1 MSFLPLAFDLQLK
14 SSANSVKSFIFEFL
28 AACYIVTNNVH
39 AYQSRDARLFS
50 ERAMHRRQ
58 MLLNMLLASAAF
70 ALPFSVN
77 ATQIRNARLWR
88 SENKSRLVFD
98 LSGPVKYK
106 TFTLSAPERIII
118 DVSGARLEGDF
129 SQLALEN
136 SPIKAIRSGHFG
148 QGDTRIVLDLASPVQ
163 LNSFLLGPEGAQG
176 NRLVVDLGHDVAA
189 HPPVQLA
196 AAAPAAVVAKE
207 PPAPVPDKNHP
218 KRDIMVVVDA
228 GHGGKDPG
236 AIGSKGEREKDVVLS
251 IAQLLAKRLKREKG
265 FDVRLVRNDDF
276 FVPLRKRVDIARKYN
291 ADMFI
296 SVHADAAPR
305 LTASGASV
313 FALSENG
320 ATSAT
325 ARFMAQRENG
335 ADLIGANSLLNL
347 KDKDPMLAG
356 VILDM
361 SMNATIAASL
371 QLGHTVL
378 GSLEGVTT
386 LHQKRVEQ
394 AGFAVLK
401 SPDVPSI
408 LVETGF
414 ISNSRDSQRLVTAR
428 HQQAVADGLF
438 DGMKQYFERNPPAG
452 SFIAW
457 RQEQK
462 AAEQAVV

>member
-1 MSFLPLAFDLQLK
+1 
-14 SSANSVKSFIFEFL
+14 
-28 AACYIVTNNVH
+28 
-39 AYQSRDARLFS
+39 
-50 ERAMHRRQ
+50 MHRRH
-58 MLLNMLLASAAF
+58 LLNWILASAAF
-70 ALPFSVN
+70 ALPFGVS

-88 SENKSRLVFD
+88 SDDKLRLVFD
-98 LSGPVKYK
+98 LSGPVQFK
-106 TFTLSAPERIII
+106 TFSLSAPERLII
-118 DVSGARLEGDF
+118 DLNGASLSGDF
-129 SQLALEN
+129 SQLVLN
-136 SPIKAIRSGHFG
+136 NTVIRSIRSGHYG
-148 QGDTRIVLDLASPVQ
+148 HGDTRIVLDLSEPVQ
-163 LNSFLLGPEGAQG
+163 LNSFQLPPQDGQG
-176 NRLVVDLGHDVAA
+176 HRLVLDLKTAA
-189 HPPVQLA
+189 PLQI
-196 AAAPAAVVAKE
+196 AAAPII
-207 PPAPVPDKNHP
+207 DKAHP
-218 KRDIMVVVDA
+218 KRDIIVVVDP

-236 AIGSKGEREKDVVLS
+236 AVGAKGEREKDVVLS

-265 FDVRLVRNDDF
+265 FDVKLVRNDDF
-276 FVPLRKRVDIARKYN
+276 FVPLRKRVEIARKHN

-305 LTASGASV
+305 LSASGASV
-313 FALSENG
+313 YCLSEGG

-335 ADLIGANSLLNL
+335 ADLLGATSLLNL

-371 QLGHTVL
+371 QLGSTVL
-378 GSLEGVTT
+378 GSLAGITT

-414 ISNSRDSQRLVTAR
+414 ISNARDSQRLVTAR

-438 DGMKQYFERNPPAG
+438 EGLQRYFQKNPPMN
-452 SFIAW
+452 SYIAW
-457 RQEQK
+457 QQEQK
-462 AAEQAVV
+462 KARV

>member
-1 MSFLPLAFDLQLK
+1 
-14 SSANSVKSFIFEFL
+14 
-28 AACYIVTNNVH
+28 
-39 AYQSRDARLFS
+39 
-50 ERAMHRRQ
+50 MHRRQ
-58 MLLNMLLASAAF
+58 LLNLLLVSPLF
-70 ALPFSVN
+70 ALPLGAH

-88 SENKSRLVFD
+88 SDDKLRLVFD
-98 LSGPVKYK
+98 LSGPVQYK
-106 TFTLSAPERIII
+106 TFSLTSPDRLII
-118 DVSGARLEGDF
+118 DLSGAGLSGDF
-129 SQLALEN
+129 SQLALKN
-136 SPIKAIRSGHFG
+136 SGITSIRSGHFG
-148 QGDTRIVLDLASPVQ
+148 QSDTRIVLDLVEPMQ
-163 LNSFLLGPEGAQG
+163 LNSFVLPPQEGQG
-176 NRLVVDLGHDVAA
+176 HRLVLDLTNATRA
-189 HPPVQLA
+189 PRQLA
-196 AAAPAAVVAKE
+196 AE
-207 PPAPVPDKNHP
+207 PAPLVAPVDKAHP
-218 KRDIMVVVDA
+218 KRDIIVVVDP

-236 AIGSKGEREKDVVLS
+236 AIGSKGQREKDVVLS

-265 FDVRLVRNDDF
+265 FDVKLVRNDDF
-276 FVPLRKRVDIARKYN
+276 FVPLRKRVDIARQHK

-313 FALSENG
+313 YALSEGG

-335 ADLIGANSLLNL
+335 ADLLGATTLLNL

-361 SMNATIAASL
+361 SMNATIASSL
-371 QLGHTVL
+371 QLGSLVL
-378 GSLEGVTT
+378 GSLQNITS

-414 ISNSRDSQRLVTAR
+414 ISNPRDAQRLVTAR

-438 DGMKQYFERNPPAG
+438 EGLKRYFQKNPPMN
-452 SFIAW
+452 SYMAW
-457 RQEQK
+457 VQAQK
-462 AAEQAVV
+462 NSQV

>member
-1 MSFLPLAFDLQLK
+1 
-14 SSANSVKSFIFEFL
+14 
-28 AACYIVTNNVH
+28 
-39 AYQSRDARLFS
+39 
-50 ERAMHRRQ
+50 MHRRH
-58 MLLNMLLASAAF
+58 LLNLILASAAF
-70 ALPFSVN
+70 ALPFGVS

-88 SENKSRLVFD
+88 SDDKLRLVFD
-98 LSGPVKYK
+98 LSGPVQYK
-106 TFTLSAPERIII
+106 TFSLSTPERLII
-118 DVSGARLEGDF
+118 DLSGANLSGDF
-129 SQLALEN
+129 SQLVLSN
-136 SPIKAIRSGHFG
+136 TVIRSIRSGQFG
-148 QGDTRIVLDLASPVQ
+148 VGDTRIVLDLS
-163 LNSFLLGPEGAQG
+163 G
-176 NRLVVDLGHDVAA
+176 
-189 HPPVQLA
+189 PVQLA
-196 AAAPAAVVAKE
+196 SFLLPPQDGQGHRLVLDLKTAAPIQMAAVPAAVI
-207 PPAPVPDKNHP
+207 DKAHP
-218 KRDIMVVVDA
+218 KRDIIVVVDP

-236 AIGSKGEREKDVVLS
+236 AVGAKGEREKDVVLS

-265 FDVRLVRNDDF
+265 FDVKLVRNDDF
-276 FVPLRKRVDIARKYN
+276 FVPLRKRVEIARKHN

-313 FALSENG
+313 YCLSEGG

-335 ADLIGANSLLNL
+335 ADLLGATSLLNL

-371 QLGHTVL
+371 QLGSTVL
-378 GSLEGVTT
+378 GSLAGITT

-414 ISNSRDSQRLVTAR
+414 ISNARDSQRLVTAR

-438 DGMKQYFERNPPAG
+438 EGLQRYFQKNPPVNTY
-452 SFIAW
+452 IAW
-457 RQEQK
+457 LQEQK
-462 AAEQAVV
+462 KSQA

>member
-1 MSFLPLAFDLQLK
+1 
-14 SSANSVKSFIFEFL
+14 
-28 AACYIVTNNVH
+28 
-39 AYQSRDARLFS
+39 
-50 ERAMHRRQ
+50 MHRRH
-58 MLLNMLLASAAF
+58 LLNLILASAAL
-70 ALPFSVN
+70 ALPFNAS

-88 SENKSRLVFD
+88 SDDKLRLVFD
-98 LSGPVKYK
+98 LSGPVRYT
-106 TFTLSAPERIII
+106 TFSLSAPDRLII
-118 DVSGARLEGDF
+118 DLSEVGVSGDF
-129 SQLALEN
+129 SQLALN
-136 SPIKAIRSGHFG
+136 NTVIRSIRSGRFG
-148 QGDTRIVLDLASPVQ
+148 QSDARIVLDLSSPVL
-163 LNSFLLGPEGAQG
+163 LNSFLLAPQDGQG
-176 NRLVVDLGHDVAA
+176 YRLVLDLDGPNQPQVS
-189 HPPVQLA
+189 PM
-196 AAAPAAVVAKE
+196 
-207 PPAPVPDKNHP
+207 VPRETLSKPTHP
-218 KRDIMVVVDA
+218 KRDIIVVVDP

-236 AIGSKGEREKDVVLS
+236 AVGAKGEREKDVVLS
-251 IAQLLAKRLKREKG
+251 IAQLLGKRLKKEKG
-265 FDVRLVRNDDF
+265 FDVKLVRNDDF
-276 FVPLRKRVDIARKYN
+276 FVPLRKRVEIARQHK

-313 FALSENG
+313 YCLSEGG

-335 ADLIGANSLLNL
+335 ADLLGATSLLNL

-371 QLGHTVL
+371 QLGSSIL
-378 GSLEGVTT
+378 GSLAGITT

-414 ISNSRDSQRLVTAR
+414 ISNARDSQRLVTAR

-438 DGMKQYFERNPPAG
+438 DGLQRYFQKNPPID
-452 SFIAW
+452 SYIAW
-457 RQEQK
+457 QQEQQN
-462 AAEQAVV
+462 ARV

>member
-1 MSFLPLAFDLQLK
+1 
-14 SSANSVKSFIFEFL
+14 
-28 AACYIVTNNVH
+28 
-39 AYQSRDARLFS
+39 
-50 ERAMHRRQ
+50 MHRRH
-58 MLLNMLLASAAF
+58 LLNLILASAAF
-70 ALPFSVN
+70 ALPFGAS

-88 SENKSRLVFD
+88 SDDKLRLVFD
-98 LSGPVKYK
+98 LSGPVQYK
-106 TFTLSAPERIII
+106 TFSLSAPERLII
-118 DVSGARLEGDF
+118 DLSGANHSGDF
-129 SQLALEN
+129 SQLALSN
-136 SPIKAIRSGHFG
+136 TVIRAIRSGPFG
-148 QGDTRIVLDLASPVQ
+148 QGDTRIVLDLSSPVQ
-163 LNSFLLGPEGAQG
+163 LNSFLLPPQDGQG
-176 NRLVVDLGHDVAA
+176 HRLVLDLKT
-189 HPPVQLA
+189 
-196 AAAPAAVVAKE
+196 AAPLQIAAVPSEKTE
-207 PPAPVPDKNHP
+207 PVTDKAHP
-218 KRDIMVVVDA
+218 KRDIIVVVDP

-236 AIGSKGEREKDVVLS
+236 AVGAKGEREKDVVLS

-265 FDVRLVRNDDF
+265 FDVKLVRNDDF
-276 FVPLRKRVDIARKYN
+276 FVPLRKRVEIARKHK

-313 FALSENG
+313 YCLSEGG

-335 ADLIGANSLLNL
+335 ADLLGATSLLNL

-371 QLGHTVL
+371 QLGSTVL
-378 GSLEGVTT
+378 GSLAGITT

-414 ISNSRDSQRLVTAR
+414 ISNARDSQRLVTAR

-438 DGMKQYFERNPPAG
+438 EGLQRYFQKNPPVN
-452 SFIAW
+452 SYLAW
-457 RQEQK
+457 LNEQK
-462 AAEQAVV
+462 QLST

>member
-1 MSFLPLAFDLQLK
+1 
-14 SSANSVKSFIFEFL
+14 
-28 AACYIVTNNVH
+28 
-39 AYQSRDARLFS
+39 
-50 ERAMHRRQ
+50 MHRRH
-58 MLLNMLLASAAF
+58 LLNLILASAAF
-70 ALPFSVN
+70 ALPFGVS

-88 SENKSRLVFD
+88 SDDKLRLVFD
-98 LSGPVKYK
+98 LSGPVQYK
-106 TFTLSAPERIII
+106 TFSLSAPERLII
-118 DVSGARLEGDF
+118 DVSGANLNGNF
-129 SQLALEN
+129 SQLALSN
-136 SPIKAIRSGHFG
+136 TVIRSIRSGQFG
-148 QGDTRIVLDLASPVQ
+148 QGDTRIVLDLS
-163 LNSFLLGPEGAQG
+163 G
-176 NRLVVDLGHDVAA
+176 
-189 HPPVQLA
+189 PVQLA
-196 AAAPAAVVAKE
+196 SFLLPPQDGQGHRLVLDLKTAAPLQMAAAPEAVG
-207 PPAPVPDKNHP
+207 DKAHP
-218 KRDIMVVVDA
+218 KRDIIVVVDP

-236 AIGSKGEREKDVVLS
+236 AVGAKGEREKDVVLS

-265 FDVRLVRNDDF
+265 FDVKLVRNDDF
-276 FVPLRKRVDIARKYN
+276 FVPLRKRVEIARKHN

-313 FALSENG
+313 YCLSEGG

-335 ADLIGANSLLNL
+335 ADLLGATSLLNL

-371 QLGHTVL
+371 QLGSTVL
-378 GSLEGVTT
+378 GSLAGITT

-414 ISNSRDSQRLVTAR
+414 ISNARDSQRLVTAR

-438 DGMKQYFERNPPAG
+438 EGLQRYFQKNPPVNTY
-452 SFIAW
+452 IAW
-457 RQEQK
+457 QQEQK
-462 AAEQAVV
+462 KSQA

>member
-1 MSFLPLAFDLQLK
+1 M
-14 SSANSVKSFIFEFL
+14 
-28 AACYIVTNNVH
+28 
-39 AYQSRDARLFS
+39 
-50 ERAMHRRQ
+50 
-58 MLLNMLLASAAF
+58 LASAALAF
-70 ALPFSVN
+70 PFSVS

-88 SENKSRLVFD
+88 SDDKLRLVFD
-98 LSGPVKYK
+98 LSGPVSYK
-106 TFTLSAPERIII
+106 TFTLSAPDRLII
-118 DVSGARLEGDF
+118 DLSGASLSGDF
-129 SQLALEN
+129 SQLALSETVIR
-136 SPIKAIRSGHFG
+136 SIRSGHFG
-148 QGDTRIVLDLASPVQ
+148 KGDTRIVLDLSGPVQ
-163 LNSFLLGPEGAQG
+163 LNTFLLAPQDGQG
-176 NRLVVDLGHDVAA
+176 HRLVLDLLSDSKVAA
-189 HPPVQLA
+189 PS
-196 AAAPAAVVAKE
+196 
-207 PPAPVPDKNHP
+207 VPRETPGKTNHP
-218 KRDIMVVVDA
+218 KRDIIVVVDP

-236 AIGSKGEREKDVVLS
+236 AVGAKGEREKDVVLS
-251 IAQLLAKRLKREKG
+251 ISQLLARRLKREKG
-265 FDVRLVRNDDF
+265 FDVKLVRNDDF
-276 FVPLRKRVDIARKYN
+276 FVPLRKRVDIARQHK

-313 FALSENG
+313 YCLSEGG

-335 ADLIGANSLLNL
+335 ADLLGATSLLNL

-371 QLGHTVL
+371 QLGSTVL
-378 GSLEGVTT
+378 GSLAGITT

-414 ISNSRDSQRLVTAR
+414 ISNARDSQRLVTAR

-438 DGMKQYFERNPPAG
+438 EGLQRYFQKNPPAD
-452 SFIAW
+452 SYIAW
-457 RQEQK
+457 QQERQ
-462 AAEQAVV
+462 QARV

>member
-1 MSFLPLAFDLQLK
+1 
-14 SSANSVKSFIFEFL
+14 
-28 AACYIVTNNVH
+28 
-39 AYQSRDARLFS
+39 
-50 ERAMHRRQ
+50 
-58 MLLNMLLASAAF
+58 LLNLILASAAF
-70 ALPFSVN
+70 ALPFSVS

-88 SENKSRLVFD
+88 SDDKLRLVFD
-98 LSGPVKYK
+98 LSGPVQYK
-106 TFTLSAPERIII
+106 TFSLSAPERLII
-118 DVSGARLEGDF
+118 DLSGANLSGDF
-129 SQLALEN
+129 SQLALGN
-136 SPIKAIRSGHFG
+136 TVIRSIRSGHFG
-148 QGDTRIVLDLASPVQ
+148 QGDTRIVLDLSGPVQ
-163 LNSFLLGPEGAQG
+163 LNSFLLPPQDGQG
-176 NRLVVDLGHDVAA
+176 HRLLLDLKTVA
-189 HPPVQLA
+189 PLQI
-196 AAAPAAVVAKE
+196 AAAPEV
-207 PPAPVPDKNHP
+207 PVDKAHP
-218 KRDIMVVVDA
+218 KRDIIVVVDP

-236 AIGSKGEREKDVVLS
+236 AVGAKGEREKDVVLS

-265 FDVRLVRNDDF
+265 FDVKLVRNDDF
-276 FVPLRKRVDIARKYN
+276 FVPLRKRVEIARKHN

-313 FALSENG
+313 YCLSEGG

-335 ADLIGANSLLNL
+335 ADLLGATSLLNL

-371 QLGHTVL
+371 QLGNTVL
-378 GSLEGVTT
+378 GSLAGITT

-414 ISNSRDSQRLVTAR
+414 ISNARDSQRLVTAR

-438 DGMKQYFERNPPAG
+438 EGLQRYFQKNPPLN
-452 SFIAW
+452 SYLAW
-457 RQEQK
+457 QQEQK
-462 AAEQAVV
+462 KSQA

>member
-1 MSFLPLAFDLQLK
+1 MS
-14 SSANSVKSFIFEFL
+14 
-28 AACYIVTNNVH
+28 
-39 AYQSRDARLFS
+39 SRDAPLF
-50 ERAMHRRQ
+50 AVYVMHRRQ
-58 MLLNMLLASAAF
+58 LLNLLLVSPLF
-70 ALPFSVN
+70 TLPLGAY

-88 SENKSRLVFD
+88 SDDKLRLVLD
-98 LSGPVKYK
+98 LSGPVQYK
-106 TFTLSAPERIII
+106 TFSLTSPERLII
-118 DVSGARLEGDF
+118 DLSGAGLSGDF
-129 SQLALEN
+129 SQLALKN
-136 SPIKAIRSGHFG
+136 SGITSIRSGHFG
-148 QGDTRIVLDLASPVQ
+148 KGDTRIVLDLAAPMQ
-163 LNSFLLGPEGAQG
+163 LNSFLLPPQDGQG
-176 NRLVVDLGHDVAA
+176 HRLVLDLTSATRAPRQIAA
-189 HPPVQLA
+189 
-196 AAAPAAVVAKE
+196 E
-207 PPAPVPDKNHP
+207 PAPLVAPVDKAHP
-218 KRDIMVVVDA
+218 KRDIIVVVDP

-236 AIGSKGEREKDVVLS
+236 AVGSKGQREKDVVLS

-265 FDVRLVRNDDF
+265 FDVKLVRNDDF
-276 FVPLRKRVDIARKYN
+276 FVPLRKRVDIARQHK

-313 FALSENG
+313 YALSEGG

-335 ADLIGANSLLNL
+335 ADLLGATTLLNL

-361 SMNATIAASL
+361 SMNATIASSL
-371 QLGHTVL
+371 QLGSSVL
-378 GSLEGVTT
+378 GSLQSITT

-414 ISNSRDSQRLVTAR
+414 ISNTRDAQRLVTAR

-438 DGMKQYFERNPPAG
+438 EGLKSYFQKNPPMN
-452 SFIAW
+452 SYMAW
-457 RQEQK
+457 VQEQK
-462 AAEQAVV
+462 NGQV

>member
-1 MSFLPLAFDLQLK
+1 
-14 SSANSVKSFIFEFL
+14 
-28 AACYIVTNNVH
+28 
-39 AYQSRDARLFS
+39 
-50 ERAMHRRQ
+50 MHRRH
-58 MLLNMLLASAAF
+58 LLNWMLACAAF
-70 ALPFSVN
+70 ALPFGVS

-88 SENKSRLVFD
+88 SDDKLRLVFD
-98 LSGPVKYK
+98 LSGPVQYK
-106 TFTLSAPERIII
+106 TFSLSTPERLIV
-118 DVSGARLEGDF
+118 DLRGASLSGDF
-129 SQLALEN
+129 SQLALGN
-136 SPIKAIRSGHFG
+136 TVIRSIRSGRFG
-148 QGDTRIVLDLASPVQ
+148 QGDTRIVLDLSGPVQ
-163 LNSFLLGPEGAQG
+163 LNSFLLPPQDGQG
-176 NRLVVDLGHDVAA
+176 DRLVLDLKPSAPLNIAEATEARVDKA
-189 HPPVQLA
+189 HPR
-196 AAAPAAVVAKE
+196 
-207 PPAPVPDKNHP
+207 
-218 KRDIMVVVDA
+218 RDIIVVVDP

-236 AIGSKGEREKDVVLS
+236 AVGAKGEREKDVVLS

-265 FDVRLVRNDDF
+265 FDVKLVRNDDF
-276 FVPLRKRVDIARKYN
+276 FVPLRKRVEIARKHN
-291 ADMFI
+291 ADIFI

-313 FALSENG
+313 YCLSEGG

-335 ADLIGANSLLNL
+335 ADLLGATSLLNL

-371 QLGHTVL
+371 QLGSTVL
-378 GSLEGVTT
+378 GSLAAITS

-414 ISNSRDSQRLVTAR
+414 ISNARDSQRLVTAR

-438 DGMKQYFERNPPAG
+438 EGLQRYFQKNPPLD
-452 SFIAW
+452 SYIAW
-457 RQEQK
+457 QQQQK
-462 AAEQAVV
+462 KAQA

>member
-1 MSFLPLAFDLQLK
+1 MS
-14 SSANSVKSFIFEFL
+14 
-28 AACYIVTNNVH
+28 
-39 AYQSRDARLFS
+39 SRDAPLF
-50 ERAMHRRQ
+50 AVFFMHRRQ
-58 MLLNMLLASAAF
+58 LLNLLLVSPLFTFPLGAF
-70 ALPFSVN
+70 

-88 SENKSRLVFD
+88 SDDKLRLVFD
-98 LSGPVKYK
+98 LSGPVQYK
-106 TFTLSAPERIII
+106 TFSLTSPERVII
-118 DVSGARLEGDF
+118 DLSGAGLSGDF
-129 SQLALEN
+129 SQLALKN
-136 SPIKAIRSGHFG
+136 SGITSIRSGHFG
-148 QGDTRIVLDLASPVQ
+148 KSDTRIVLDLASPMQ
-163 LNSFLLGPEGAQG
+163 LNSFLLPPQDGQG
-176 NRLVVDLGHDVAA
+176 HRLVLDLTNATHAPRQIAA
-189 HPPVQLA
+189 Q
-196 AAAPAAVVAKE
+196 
-207 PPAPVPDKNHP
+207 PAPLVAPVDKAHP
-218 KRDIMVVVDA
+218 KRDIIVVVDP

-236 AIGSKGEREKDVVLS
+236 AIGSKGQREKDVVLS

-265 FDVRLVRNDDF
+265 FDVKLVRNDDF
-276 FVPLRKRVDIARKYN
+276 FVPLRKRVDIARQHK

-313 FALSENG
+313 YALSEGG

-335 ADLIGANSLLNL
+335 ADLLGATTLLNL

-361 SMNATIAASL
+361 SMNATIASSL
-371 QLGHTVL
+371 QLGSSVL
-378 GSLEGVTT
+378 GSLQNITT

-414 ISNSRDSQRLVTAR
+414 ISNTQDAQRLVTAR

-438 DGMKQYFERNPPAG
+438 DGLKKYFEKNPPMN
-452 SFIAW
+452 SYMAW
-457 RQEQK
+457 VQEQK
-462 AAEQAVV
+462 SGQV

>member
-1 MSFLPLAFDLQLK
+1 
-14 SSANSVKSFIFEFL
+14 
-28 AACYIVTNNVH
+28 
-39 AYQSRDARLFS
+39 
-50 ERAMHRRQ
+50 MHRRH
-58 MLLNMLLASAAF
+58 LLNLILASAAF
-70 ALPFSVN
+70 ALPFGAS

-88 SENKSRLVFD
+88 SDDKLRLVFD
-98 LSGPVKYK
+98 LSGPVQYK
-106 TFTLSAPERIII
+106 TFSLSAPQRLII
-118 DVSGARLEGDF
+118 DLSGANLSGDF
-129 SQLALEN
+129 SQLALGN
-136 SPIKAIRSGHFG
+136 TVIRSIRSGHFG
-148 QGDTRIVLDLASPVQ
+148 QGDTRIVLDLSGPVQ
-163 LNSFLLGPEGAQG
+163 LNSFLLPPQDGQG
-176 NRLVVDLGHDVAA
+176 HRLVLDLKT
-189 HPPVQLA
+189 
-196 AAAPAAVVAKE
+196 AAPLQITATPLDKPE
-207 PPAPVPDKNHP
+207 PVTDKAHP
-218 KRDIMVVVDA
+218 KRDIIVVVDP

-236 AIGSKGEREKDVVLS
+236 AVGAKGEREKDVVLS

-265 FDVRLVRNDDF
+265 FDVKLVRNDDF
-276 FVPLRKRVDIARKYN
+276 FVPLRKRVEIARKHK

-313 FALSENG
+313 YCLSEGG

-335 ADLIGANSLLNL
+335 ADLLGATSLLNL

-371 QLGHTVL
+371 QLGSTVL
-378 GSLEGVTT
+378 GSLAGITT

-414 ISNSRDSQRLVTAR
+414 ISNARDSQRLVTAR

-438 DGMKQYFERNPPAG
+438 EGLQRYFQKNPPMN
-452 SFIAW
+452 SYIAW
-457 RQEQK
+457 QQEQK
-462 AAEQAVV
+462 KTQA

>member
-1 MSFLPLAFDLQLK
+1 
-14 SSANSVKSFIFEFL
+14 
-28 AACYIVTNNVH
+28 
-39 AYQSRDARLFS
+39 
-50 ERAMHRRQ
+50 MHRRH
-58 MLLNMLLASAAF
+58 LLNLMLASAAF
-70 ALPFSVN
+70 VLPFSVS

-88 SENKSRLVFD
+88 SDDKLRLVFD
-98 LSGPVKYK
+98 LSGPVSYK
-106 TFTLSAPERIII
+106 TFTLSAPERLII
-118 DVSGARLEGDF
+118 DLSGANLNGDF
-129 SQLALEN
+129 SQLAL
-136 SPIKAIRSGHFG
+136 SGTPIRTIRSGPFG
-148 QGDTRIVLDLASPVQ
+148 QGNTRIVLDLSSPVQ
-163 LNSFLLGPEGAQG
+163 LNSFLLAPQDGQG
-176 NRLVVDLGHDVAA
+176 HRLVLDLMSASA
-189 HPPVQLA
+189 RL
-196 AAAPAAVVAKE
+196 PAS
-207 PPAPVPDKNHP
+207 VPRETPQEKTHL
-218 KRDIMVVVDA
+218 KRDIMVVVDP

-236 AIGSKGEREKDVVLS
+236 AIGAKGEREKDVVLS
-251 IAQLLAKRLKREKG
+251 IAQLLARRLKREKG
-265 FDVRLVRNDDF
+265 FDVKLVRNDDF
-276 FVPLRKRVDIARKYN
+276 FVPLRKRVEIARQHK

-313 FALSENG
+313 YCLSEGG

-335 ADLIGANSLLNL
+335 VDLLGATSLLNL

-371 QLGHTVL
+371 QLGSTVL
-378 GSLEGVTT
+378 GSLAGITT

-414 ISNSRDSQRLVTAR
+414 ISNARDSQRLVTAR

-438 DGMKQYFERNPPAG
+438 EGLQRYFQKNPPVD
-452 SFIAW
+452 SYMAW
-457 RQEQK
+457 QQEQK
-462 AAEQAVV
+462 GSQV

>member
-1 MSFLPLAFDLQLK
+1 MPFSR
-14 SSANSVKSFIFEFL
+14 
-28 AACYIVTNNVH
+28 AASN
-39 AYQSRDARLFS
+39 
-50 ERAMHRRQ
+50 MHRRH
-58 MLLNMLLASAAF
+58 LLNWMLACAAF
-70 ALPFSVN
+70 ALPFGVS

-88 SENKSRLVFD
+88 SDDKLRLVFD
-98 LSGPVKYK
+98 LSGPVQYK
-106 TFTLSAPERIII
+106 TFSLSTPERLIV
-118 DVSGARLEGDF
+118 DLRGASLSGDF
-129 SQLALEN
+129 SQLALGN
-136 SPIKAIRSGHFG
+136 TVIRSIRSGRFG
-148 QGDTRIVLDLASPVQ
+148 QGDTRIVLDLSGPVQ
-163 LNSFLLGPEGAQG
+163 LNSFLLPPQDGQG
-176 NRLVVDLGHDVAA
+176 DRLVLDLKPSAPLNIAEATLARVDKA
-189 HPPVQLA
+189 HPR
-196 AAAPAAVVAKE
+196 
-207 PPAPVPDKNHP
+207 
-218 KRDIMVVVDA
+218 RDIIVVVDP

-236 AIGSKGEREKDVVLS
+236 AVGAKGEREKDVVLS

-265 FDVRLVRNDDF
+265 FDVKLVRNDDF
-276 FVPLRKRVDIARKYN
+276 FVPLRKRVEIARKHN
-291 ADMFI
+291 ADIFI

-313 FALSENG
+313 YCLSEGG

-335 ADLIGANSLLNL
+335 ADLLGATSLLNL

-371 QLGHTVL
+371 QLGSTVL
-378 GSLEGVTT
+378 GSLAAITS

-414 ISNSRDSQRLVTAR
+414 ISNARDSQRLVTAR

-438 DGMKQYFERNPPAG
+438 EGLQRYFQKNPPLD
-452 SFIAW
+452 SYIAW
-457 RQEQK
+457 QQQQK
-462 AAEQAVV
+462 KAQA

>member
-1 MSFLPLAFDLQLK
+1 
-14 SSANSVKSFIFEFL
+14 
-28 AACYIVTNNVH
+28 
-39 AYQSRDARLFS
+39 
-50 ERAMHRRQ
+50 MHRRQ
-58 MLLNMLLASAAF
+58 VLLNMLLASAALT
-70 ALPFSVN
+70 LPFGAY

-88 SENKSRLVFD
+88 TNDKLRLVLD
-98 LSGPVKYK
+98 LSGPVQYK
-106 TFTLSAPERIII
+106 TFTLTAPDRLII
-118 DVSGARLEGDF
+118 DVSGSRLTGDF
-129 SQLALEN
+129 SQLALDRTV
-136 SPIKAIRSGHFG
+136 IKSIRSGHYG
-148 QGDTRIVLDLASPVQ
+148 QGDDTRIVLDLTAPVQ
-163 LNSFLLGPEGAQG
+163 LNSFLLGPEGGQG
-176 NRLVVDLGHDVAA
+176 HRLVLDMSSTA
-189 HPPVQLA
+189 HAPVQMAELPPPV
-196 AAAPAAVVAKE
+196 
-207 PPAPVPDKNHP
+207 PVPIQTNKAHTG
-218 KRDIMVVVDA
+218 RDIMVVVDA

-236 AIGSKGEREKDVVLS
+236 AVGSRGEREKDVVLS

-276 FVPLRKRVDIARKYN
+276 FVPLRKRVEFAHKSN

-313 FALSENG
+313 FALSEGG

-335 ADLIGANSLLNL
+335 ADLLGASSLLNL

-378 GSLEGVTT
+378 GSLEGITT

-438 DGMKQYFERNPPAG
+438 DGLQRYFQRNPPVD
-452 SFIAW
+452 SHMAW
-457 RQEQK
+457 LQAQKQEQ
-462 AAEQAVV
+462 QV

>member
-1 MSFLPLAFDLQLK
+1 
-14 SSANSVKSFIFEFL
+14 
-28 AACYIVTNNVH
+28 
-39 AYQSRDARLFS
+39 
-50 ERAMHRRQ
+50 MHRRH
-58 MLLNMLLASAAF
+58 LLNLILASTAF
-70 ALPFSVN
+70 AFPFSVS

-88 SENKSRLVFD
+88 SDEKLRLVFD
-98 LSGPVKYK
+98 LSGPVRYK
-106 TFTLSAPERIII
+106 TFMLSSPERLIV
-118 DVSGARLEGDF
+118 DVSGANLSGDF
-129 SQLALEN
+129 SQLAL
-136 SPIKAIRSGHFG
+136 SGTLIRSIRSGPFG
-148 QGDTRIVLDLASPVQ
+148 QGDTRIVLDLSNPVL
-163 LNSFLLGPEGAQG
+163 LNSFLLAPQNGQSH
-176 NRLVVDLGHDVAA
+176 RLVLDLVSTK
-189 HPPVQLA
+189 
-196 AAAPAAVVAKE
+196 APQT
-207 PPAPVPDKNHP
+207 APMVPRETPRIDAHP
-218 KRDIMVVVDA
+218 KRDIIVVVDP

-236 AIGSKGEREKDVVLS
+236 AVGAKGEREKDVVLS
-251 IAQLLAKRLKREKG
+251 IAQLLAKRLKKEKG
-265 FDVRLVRNDDF
+265 FDVKLVRNDDF
-276 FVPLRKRVDIARKYN
+276 FVPLRKRVEIARQHK

-313 FALSENG
+313 YCLSEGG

-335 ADLIGANSLLNL
+335 ADLLGATSLLNL

-371 QLGHTVL
+371 QLGSTVL
-378 GSLEGVTT
+378 GSLAGITT

-414 ISNSRDSQRLVTAR
+414 ISNIRDSQRLVTAR

-438 DGMKQYFERNPPAG
+438 EGLQCYFEKNPPID
-452 SFIAW
+452 SYLAW
-457 RQEQK
+457 QQEQK
-462 AAEQAVV
+462 AARV

>member
-1 MSFLPLAFDLQLK
+1 
-14 SSANSVKSFIFEFL
+14 
-28 AACYIVTNNVH
+28 
-39 AYQSRDARLFS
+39 
-50 ERAMHRRQ
+50 MHRRQ
-58 MLLNMLLASAAF
+58 LLNLLLVSPLF
-70 ALPFSVN
+70 ALPLGAY

-88 SENKSRLVFD
+88 SEDKLRLVFD
-98 LSGPVKYK
+98 LSGPVQYK
-106 TFTLSAPERIII
+106 TFSLTSPDRLII
-118 DVSGARLEGDF
+118 DLSGAGLSGDF
-129 SQLALEN
+129 SQLALKN
-136 SPIKAIRSGHFG
+136 SGITSIRSGHFG
-148 QGDTRIVLDLASPVQ
+148 KSDTRIVLDLVEPMQ
-163 LNSFLLGPEGAQG
+163 LNSFVLPPQEGQG
-176 NRLVVDLGHDVAA
+176 HRLVLDLTNATRAPRQIAA
-189 HPPVQLA
+189 
-196 AAAPAAVVAKE
+196 E
-207 PPAPVPDKNHP
+207 PAPLVAPVDKAHP
-218 KRDIMVVVDA
+218 KRDIIVVVDP

-236 AIGSKGEREKDVVLS
+236 AIGSKGQREKDVVLS

-265 FDVRLVRNDDF
+265 FDVKLVRNDDF
-276 FVPLRKRVDIARKYN
+276 FVPLRKRVDIARQHK

-313 FALSENG
+313 YALSEGG

-335 ADLIGANSLLNL
+335 ADLLGATTLLNL

-361 SMNATIAASL
+361 SMNATIASSL
-371 QLGHTVL
+371 QLGSSVL
-378 GSLEGVTT
+378 GSLQNITS

-414 ISNSRDSQRLVTAR
+414 ISNARDAQRLVTAR

-438 DGMKQYFERNPPAG
+438 EGLKRYFQKNPPMN
-452 SFIAW
+452 SYMAW
-457 RQEQK
+457 VQAQK
-462 AAEQAVV
+462 NSQV

>member
-1 MSFLPLAFDLQLK
+1 
-14 SSANSVKSFIFEFL
+14 
-28 AACYIVTNNVH
+28 
-39 AYQSRDARLFS
+39 
-50 ERAMHRRQ
+50 MHRRH
-58 MLLNMLLASAAF
+58 LLNLILASAAF
-70 ALPFSVN
+70 ALPFGVS

-88 SENKSRLVFD
+88 SDDKLRLVFD
-98 LSGPVKYK
+98 LSGPVHYK
-106 TFTLSAPERIII
+106 TFSLSSPERLII
-118 DVSGARLEGDF
+118 DLSGANLSGDF
-129 SQLALEN
+129 SQLSLAN
-136 SPIKAIRSGHFG
+136 TVIHSIRSGHFG
-148 QGDTRIVLDLASPVQ
+148 LGDTRIVLDLSGPVQ
-163 LNSFLLGPEGAQG
+163 LNSFLLPPQEGQG
-176 NRLVVDLGHDVAA
+176 HRLVLDLKSAASLPVAVPSEVIQDTA
-189 HPPVQLA
+189 HA
-196 AAAPAAVVAKE
+196 
-207 PPAPVPDKNHP
+207 
-218 KRDIMVVVDA
+218 KRDIIVVVDP

-236 AIGSKGEREKDVVLS
+236 AVGAKGEREKDVVLS

-265 FDVRLVRNDDF
+265 FDVKLVRNDDF
-276 FVPLRKRVDIARKYN
+276 FVPLRKRVEIARKHN

-313 FALSENG
+313 YCLSEGG

-335 ADLIGANSLLNL
+335 ADLLGATRLLNL

-361 SMNATIAASL
+361 SMNATLAASL
-371 QLGHTVL
+371 QLGSTVL
-378 GSLEGVTT
+378 GSLAGITT

-414 ISNSRDSQRLVTAR
+414 ISNARDSQRLVTAR

-438 DGMKQYFERNPPAG
+438 EGLQRYFQKNPPAN
-452 SFIAW
+452 SYIAW
-457 RQEQK
+457 QQAQK
-462 AAEQAVV
+462 KAQV

>member
-1 MSFLPLAFDLQLK
+1 
-14 SSANSVKSFIFEFL
+14 
-28 AACYIVTNNVH
+28 
-39 AYQSRDARLFS
+39 
-50 ERAMHRRQ
+50 MHRRH
-58 MLLNMLLASAAF
+58 LLNLLVSSTALAF
-70 ALPFSVN
+70 PFTVS

-88 SENKSRLVFD
+88 SDDKLRLVFD
-98 LSGPVKYK
+98 LSGPVRYK
-106 TFTLSAPERIII
+106 TFSLSAPERLII
-118 DVSGARLEGDF
+118 DLSGASLSSDL
-129 SQLALEN
+129 SQLKLADT
-136 SPIKAIRSGHFG
+136 AIRSIRTGHFG
-148 QGDTRIVLDLASPVQ
+148 QGDTRIVLDLHHPVL
-163 LNSFLLGPEGAQG
+163 LNSLLLAPQDGQG
-176 NRLVVDLGHDVAA
+176 HRLVLDLVNAKQA
-189 HPPVQLA
+189 SS
-196 AAAPAAVVAKE
+196 PAM
-207 PPAPVPDKNHP
+207 VPRETPLNQAHP
-218 KRDIMVVVDA
+218 KRDIIVVVDP

-236 AIGSKGEREKDVVLS
+236 AVGAKGEREKDVVLA

-265 FDVRLVRNDDF
+265 FDVKLVRNDDF
-276 FVPLRKRVDIARKYN
+276 FVPLRKRVDIARQHK

-313 FALSENG
+313 YCLSEGG

-335 ADLIGANSLLNL
+335 ADLLGATSLLNL

-371 QLGHTVL
+371 QLGSTVL
-378 GSLEGVTT
+378 GSLAGITT

-414 ISNSRDSQRLVTAR
+414 ISNARDSQRLVTPR

-438 DGMKQYFERNPPAG
+438 EGLQRYFQKNPPVD
-452 SFIAW
+452 SYIAW
-457 RQEQK
+457 QQEQQE
-462 AAEQAVV
+462 AQV

>member
-1 MSFLPLAFDLQLK
+1 
-14 SSANSVKSFIFEFL
+14 
-28 AACYIVTNNVH
+28 
-39 AYQSRDARLFS
+39 
-50 ERAMHRRQ
+50 MHRRQ
-58 MLLNMLLASAAF
+58 VLLNMLLASAALT
-70 ALPFSVN
+70 LPFGVC
-77 ATQIRNARLWR
+77 ATQISNARLWR
-88 SENKSRLVFD
+88 TNDKLRLVLD
-98 LSGPVKYK
+98 LSGPVQYK
-106 TFTLSAPERIII
+106 TFSLTSPDRLII
-118 DVSGARLEGDF
+118 DVSGSRLTGDF
-129 SQLALEN
+129 SQLALDRTV
-136 SPIKAIRSGHFG
+136 IKSIRSGHYG
-148 QGDTRIVLDLASPVQ
+148 TGDDTRIVLDLTAPVQ
-163 LNSFLLGPEGAQG
+163 LNSFLLGPEGGQG
-176 NRLVVDLGHDVAA
+176 HRLVLDMSSTARAPVQMAELP
-189 HPPVQLA
+189 PPV
-196 AAAPAAVVAKE
+196 
-207 PPAPVPDKNHP
+207 PVPIQSKARTG
-218 KRDIMVVVDA
+218 RDIMVVVDA

-236 AIGSKGEREKDVVLS
+236 AVGSRGEREKDVVLS

-276 FVPLRKRVDIARKYN
+276 FVPLRKRVEFAHKSN

-313 FALSENG
+313 FALSEGG

-335 ADLIGANSLLNL
+335 ADLLGATSLLNL

-371 QLGHTVL
+371 QLGHTIL
-378 GSLEGVTT
+378 GSLEGITT

-438 DGMKQYFERNPPAG
+438 DGLQRYFQRNPPMDSHLACMQ
-452 SFIAW
+452 AQK
-457 RQEQK
+457 QEQ
-462 AAEQAVV
+462 QA

>member
-1 MSFLPLAFDLQLK
+1 MRRRHVLNLILA
-14 SSANSVKSFIFEFL
+14 
-28 AACYIVTNNVH
+28 C
-39 AYQSRDARLFS
+39 
-50 ERAMHRRQ
+50 
-58 MLLNMLLASAAF
+58 AAF
-70 ALPFSVN
+70 ALPFSVS

-88 SENKSRLVFD
+88 SDEKLRLVFD
-98 LSGPVKYK
+98 LSGPVRYK
-106 TFTLSAPERIII
+106 TFTLSAPERLIV
-118 DVSGARLEGDF
+118 DVVGANLSSDF
-129 SQLALEN
+129 SQLVL
-136 SPIKAIRSGHFG
+136 SGTVIRSIRSGPFG
-148 QGDTRIVLDLASPVQ
+148 QGNTRIVLDLSSPV
-163 LNSFLLGPEGAQG
+163 LLSSFLLSPQDGQSH
-176 NRLVVDLGHDVAA
+176 RLVLDLVSGK
-189 HPPVQLA
+189 
-196 AAAPAAVVAKE
+196 AAPTT
-207 PPAPVPDKNHP
+207 PMVPRETPRIGAHP
-218 KRDIMVVVDA
+218 KRDIIVVVDP

-236 AIGSKGEREKDVVLS
+236 AVGAKGEREKDVVLS
-251 IAQLLAKRLKREKG
+251 IAQLLAKRLKKEKG
-265 FDVRLVRNDDF
+265 FDVKLVRNDDF
-276 FVPLRKRVDIARKYN
+276 FVPLRKRVEIARRHK

-313 FALSENG
+313 YCLSEGG

-335 ADLIGANSLLNL
+335 ADLLGASSLLNL

-371 QLGHTVL
+371 QLGNTVL
-378 GSLEGVTT
+378 GSLAGITT

-414 ISNSRDSQRLVTAR
+414 ISNARDSQRLVTTR

-438 DGMKQYFERNPPAG
+438 EGLQRYFEKNPPID
-452 SFIAW
+452 SYLAW
-457 RQEQK
+457 QQEQRK
-462 AAEQAVV
+462 AQA